1 LSWVAMSRPADKI
14 AEPNCTIS
22 GPGSS
27 QIQDSADAR
36 NGDVE
41 SKHAAVA
48 RACQETD
55 IESLIRLATS
65 EGGLVND
72 GLRRKACK

>member
-1 LSWVAMSRPADKI
+1 MSKPVDKI
-14 AEPNCTIS
+14 AEPTCTVS

-27 QIQDSADAR
+27 QTQDSADAR
-36 NGDVE
+36 NGNVE

-48 RACQETD
+48 CACQQKD
-55 IESLIRLATS
+55 IDNLIRLATS

-72 GLRRKACK
+72 DLRRKACK